1 MSTENIIVTTLLL
14 LISTTSISV
23 IGYWHLATHGTWRQW
38 PAGQSL
44 MALLAIIA
52 AGFGWGGVNRLL
64 GDYALKQPI
73 LCVLYGGVVI
83 ALVMIGVT
91 IHKEMAAGKARIA
104 ATEKKDHT
112 GLVTIVVATTPEEK
126 SDGKL

>member
-1 MSTENIIVTTLLL
+1 MSIENTIVTILLL
-14 LISTTSISV
+14 LVSTASITV
-23 IGYWHLATHGTWRQW
+23 ILYWHLATHGTWRQW

-44 MALLAIIA
+44 MGLLTIIA

-73 LCVLYGGVVI
+73 LCFLYGGVVI

-91 IHKEMAAGKARIA
+91 IHKELRLGRARVLA
-104 ATEKKDHT
+104 KVPPAT
-112 GLVTIVVATTPEEK
+112 GPVAVIVATTTEEK
-126 SDGKL
+126 PNGRS